1 MSGAVGKLNL
11 AFRRREDGRTY
22 LARQFFQLPLQVF
35 PPHYQDEDGT
45 AFLYLLNPSGGVL
58 QHDRLYTDIT
68 VEQDS
73 RALVTTPS
81 ANRFYRMD
89 EGFARIENRCQVA
102 AGGVL
107 EYLPEHN
114 VPFAQSVTYQETD
127 FYLDEA
133 ATLVAFDMV
142 SSGRAQRGESF
153 CYQLYANRTRIFLGG
168 KLIAQENC
176 RMAPGEDPSFAST
189 VMGGWESYGTVYIYQ
204 QGLDRE
210 LVEAIRQVTGHLPE
224 IYAGAS
230 FLEPDLLVVK
240 LLGSGATV
248 TQQAML
254 RVWDVARRGLLGKP
268 AVRIRKY

>member
-11 AFRRREDGRTY
+11 AFRRRQDGRTY

-35 PPHYQDEDGT
+35 PPHYQDKDGT

-58 QHDRLYTDIT
+58 QHDRLFTDIL
-68 VEQDS
+68 VEKEG

-89 EGFARIENRCQVA
+89 EGCAKVTTRCQVE

-114 VPFAQSVTYQETD
+114 VPFAQSTTYQETE
-127 FYLDEA
+127 FHLDQS
-133 ATLVAFDMV
+133 ATLIAFDMV
-142 SSGRAQRGESF
+142 SSGRAERGESF
-153 CYQLYANRTRIFLGG
+153 LYDLYANKIRLFLDG
-168 KLIAQENC
+168 KLIAQENS
-176 RMAPGEDPSFAST
+176 RLRPDQTSNFATS
-189 VMGGWESYGTVYIYQ
+189 VMGGWESYGTVYIYR
-204 QGLDRE
+204 QGLPRE
-210 LVEAIRQVTGHLPE
+210 LVDAVRQAAGDAGE

-230 FLEPDLLVVK
+230 LLEPDLLVVK
-240 LLGSGATV
+240 LLGTGATV

-254 RVWDVARRGLLGKP
+254 RVWDAARLALLGKP